1 MTTYELLFYLIH
13 LPVMV
18 GWACLVFA
26 PRSEVTAQVA
36 HSGAIPLLL
45 GLVYAALLFTGV
57 FLGQSAEGAGMSSLP
72 AVIALLSH
80 PVGALTGWVH
90 FILFDF
96 FCGAWIARD
105 AARLGLSHGWTVPVL
120 ILTLMFGPL
129 GLAAHVL
136 RRLGTGA
143 GLSLAGAALRPSSS
157 RR

>member
-1 MTTYELLFYLIH
+1 MTAYELFFYLIH

-26 PRSEVTAQVA
+26 PRTELTARVA
-36 HSGAIPLLL
+36 HSGAIVLLL
-45 GLVYAALLFTGV
+45 GLVYAGLLFTGV
-57 FLGQSAEGAGMSSLP
+57 GLGQAAEGAGMASLP

-105 AARLGLSHGWTVPVL
+105 AARLGLSHVWTVPVL

-136 RRLGTGA
+136 RRLATGA
-143 GLSLAGAALRPSSS
+143 GLSLAGPELRPSPY